1 MKNRNLLQLIGTA
14 SIVTLLGTTP
24 VHAQTANDATNPAAA
39 TAAARVSSG
48 DRALMEDIAHANLA
62 EIETGKM
69 ALEKSKN
76 PEVRKFAQTMIDDHT
91 KAQSELS
98 ALAQNKGVAL
108 PTSPDLAHK
117 TIATALK
124 LLSGTTFD
132 NQYIS
137 RVGVGDHESA
147 QALLQ
152 KVQTNADDA
161 DLKAY
166 AAKTIKA
173 VEHHLSMAKAM
184 EAKK

>member
-1 MKNRNLLQLIGTA
+1 MKNRNLPQLMGTA
-14 SIVTLLGTTP
+14 LILALLGTTSL
-24 VHAQTANDATNPAAA
+24 HAQTTSDAAAA

-48 DRALMEDIAHANLA
+48 DRALMEGIAHANLA
-62 EIETGKM
+62 EMETGKM

-76 PEVRKFAQTMIDDHT
+76 DEVRKFAQMMIDDHT

-98 ALAQNKGVAL
+98 TLAQKKGVAL
-108 PTSPDLAHK
+108 PTGPDLSHK
-117 TIATALK
+117 TIATALN

-132 NQYIS
+132 SQYIA
-137 RVGVGDHESA
+137 RAGVGDHERA
-147 QALLQ
+147 QALLE

-173 VEHHLSMAKAM
+173 VEHHLSVAKAM